1 MTPRRISAPALAG
14 SLSLLLAF
22 ALPVTAADTC
32 SARSPAQRVAL
43 LELYT
48 SEGCSSCPPADA
60 WLKSLPG
67 LGLKGEQVIPLALHV
82 DYWNDLGWP
91 DPFSQKLFT
100 QRQYRTALLG
110 GTTTVYTPQVLLNG
124 KEYRWHRQDIRKT
137 AQQIN
142 GQPARADIQLKLT
155 QKQPN
160 QLTVVGETRVAPSNP
175 PKPTGLYLAVYEN
188 NLTNHIRAG
197 ENRGLT
203 LQHQYVVRRLLGPY
217 PVGAGGS
224 VRVEERL
231 DIDSSWKA
239 RDLGVVAFVEQ
250 RDTGEVLQAL
260 ALSCEPPAR

>member
-1 MTPRRISAPALAG
+1 MIPRRLPALGLVG
-14 SLSLLLAF
+14 SLSLLLATIP
-22 ALPVTAADTC
+22 PVSAGTC
-32 SARSPAQRVAL
+32 SARSPAHRVAL

-67 LGLKGEQVIPLALHV
+67 LGLKSEQAIPLALHV
-82 DYWNDLGWP
+82 DYWNDLGWQ

-110 GTTTVYTPQVLLNG
+110 GTMTVYTPQVLLNG

-137 AQQIN
+137 VQQVN
-142 GQPARADIQLKLT
+142 GHPAPADIQLKLT

-160 QLTVVGETRVAPSNP
+160 ELTVVGETRIAQSNP
-175 PKPTGLYLAVYEN
+175 AGLYLAVYEN

-217 PVGAGGS
+217 AISAGGA

-260 ALSCEPPAR
+260 ALSCEPKTNPP

>member
-1 MTPRRISAPALAG
+1 MMPQRISAPGLAG

-22 ALPVTAADTC
+22 SLPVAADTC

-67 LGLKGEQVIPLALHV
+67 LGLKDEQVIPLALHV

-124 KEYRWHRQDIRKT
+124 KEYRWHQQDIRKT
-137 AQQIN
+137 AQQVN
-142 GQPARADIQLKLT
+142 GKPAPADIQLKLT
-155 QKQPN
+155 RKQPN
-160 QLTVVGETRVAPSNP
+160 ELTVVGETRITSSNP
-175 PKPTGLYLAVYEN
+175 SKPAGLYLAVYEN
-188 NLTNHIRAG
+188 NLTNRIRAG

-217 PVGAGGS
+217 PIDASGS

-231 DIDSSWKA
+231 DLDTGWKA

-250 RDTGEVLQAL
+250 RDTGEILQAL